1 MRAAAAAAFCNI
13 LTKIYGPPLTTARQ
27 QGQSVYSGR
36 RGGCGSREEEG
47 GASKSPWAAPG
58 LAARRRQLGTTPGR
72 VSQSRILRFDF
83 DLWRPLMLHA
93 ARSTLINQR
102 QMQFPRPSPQKAG
115 TGTVESG
122 GGGVGGGGR
131 CPLEVKSQVKIR
143 QDKSEKAGEKGKNYV
158 KI

>member
-1 MRAAAAAAFCNI
+1 MW
-13 LTKIYGPPLTTARQ
+13 
-27 QGQSVYSGR
+27 GR
-36 RGGCGSREEEG
+36 G
-47 GASKSPWAAPG
+47 SKSPWAAPG
-58 LAARRRQLGTTPGR
+58 LAARRRQLATTPGR

-93 ARSTLINQR
+93 ARCTLHADKSAPNAV
-102 QMQFPRPSPQKAG
+102 PKAVTAKG
-115 TGTVESG
+115 AVEGG
-122 GGGVGGGGR
+122 GGGVGGGGA